1 MMKKMTIVYHSS
13 RNWQRR
19 IDKIS
24 EGTSVPSFFY
34 VKATENRDAADLVG
48 DCVY

>member
-34 VKATENRDAADLVG
+34 AAENRDATDLVG